1 MTLIIAG
8 TVRVPPENLERFKPH
23 MLAMLTASRAEDG
36 CLEYS
41 YAEDVFES
49 GLIHVKE
56 MWRDQ
61 PSLDRHFASAHLA
74 EWRATWPSLGI
85 HERQLRSY
93 EVGEPRE
100 T

>member
-1 MTLIIAG
+1 MLLIVG
-8 TVRVPPENLERFKPH
+8 TIRLPPENLD
-23 MLAMLTASRAEDG
+23 TARPVMKRMVEASLGEDG

-41 YAEDVFES
+41 YAEDVLDA

-61 PSLDRHFASAHLA
+61 ASLDRHFQSVHLA
-74 EWRATWPSLGI
+74 EWRAAWPGLGI
-85 HERQLRSY
+85 HDRRLRSY
-93 EVGEPRE
+93 DVGAPRE

>member
-1 MTLIIAG
+1 MLLIVG
-8 TVRVPPENLERFKPH
+8 TIRLPPENLAAARPVMKRMVEG
-23 MLAMLTASRAEDG
+23 SRGEDG
-36 CLEYS
+36 CVEYS
-41 YAEDVFES
+41 YAEDVLEP

-61 PSLDRHFASAHLA
+61 ATLDRHFKTVHLA
-74 EWRATWPSLGI
+74 DWRAAWPELGI
-85 HERQLRSY
+85 HDRNLRSY

>member
-1 MTLIIAG
+1 MLLIVG
-8 TVRVPPENLERFKPH
+8 TIRLPPER
-23 MLAMLTASRAEDG
+23 LTAARPVMKRMAESTRAEDG

-41 YAEDVFES
+41 YAEDVLDS

-56 MWRDQ
+56 MWQDQ
-61 PSLDRHFASAHLA
+61 TSLDRHFSSPHLA
-74 EWRATWPSLGI
+74 EWRATWPELGI
-85 HERQLRSY
+85 HDRKLRSY